1 MSIQVGHRV
10 VIPGGGEA
18 YVRYVGRVRNK
29 SGTFAGVE
37 LIGESVSKGKNSGD
51 VDGVFYFK
59 TKIPKSGLFLPYH
72 KLVQVNTSPLR
83 PVSQASVLNSPNK
96 APHDLDQRINE
107 LTEQNR
113 LYKQQLQERNRILEE
128 LQTTVDTFE
137 AILTENQNELK
148 MKDARFERFKTNT
161 DTQIKELIEAVET
174 LEQQATENE
183 EIYLQRLRELETKKD
198 IQPESGD
205 YETLKRK
212 YDEMDTKYRTLE
224 AEQATLREENAKV
237 RSERDEAREEVDKL
251 KHEIAETAKTLEDLR
266 KAYDELQKGHE
277 TLMSEKSQFVSTNDS
292 SKERYERLE
301 SELNELQAKY
311 SLLKEQSEKK
321 RSTVSEPLVKDGELI
336 ATPAVHND
344 PAAGRAKWCGLCE
357 REGHE
362 SVECP
367 YETVMF

>member
-72 KLVQVNTSPLR
+72 KLVQANTSPLR

-96 APHDLDQRINE
+96 APHDLDQRISE

-174 LEQQATENE
+174 LEQQAQENE
-183 EIYLQRLRELETKKD
+183 EIYLQRLRELETKKESE
-198 IQPESGD
+198 PENGD

-212 YDEMDTKYRTLE
+212 FDEMDTKHRTLE
-224 AEQATLREENAKV
+224 KEHANLRRENAEV
-237 RSERDEAREEVDKL
+237 RRERDEAREEANRL
-251 KHEIAETAKTLEDLR
+251 KQEKAETAKALEELR
-266 KAYDELQKGHE
+266 KAYDELQKAHE
-277 TLMSEKSQFVSTNDS
+277 ALMGEKTQFVSSKDS
-292 SKERYERLE
+292 ATQKSEMLE
-301 SELNELQAKY
+301 NELNELQAKY
-311 SLLKEQSEKK
+311 ALLKEQSENKT
-321 RSTVSEPLVKDGELI
+321 SPMSEPLVKDGELI

-344 PAAGRAKWCGLCE
+344 PAAGREKWCGLCE

-367 YETVMF
+367 YENVMF

>member
-51 VDGVFYFK
+51 VDGIFYFK

-72 KLVQVNTSPLR
+72 KLVQVNASPLR

-96 APHDLDQRINE
+96 DTDDHDQRINE

-161 DTQIKELIEAVET
+161 DTQIKELIAAVET

-183 EIYLQRLRELETKKD
+183 EIYLQRLRELESKKD
-198 IQPESGD
+198 VQLESGD
-205 YETLKRK
+205 YDNLKRK
-212 YDEMDTKYRTLE
+212 YDEMDTRYRTLE
-224 AEQATLREENAKV
+224 AEQAALKQENAEV
-237 RSERDEAREEVDKL
+237 RKELDKAREEANSL
-251 KHEIAETAKTLEDLR
+251 KQEKEETAKALADLR
-266 KAYDELQKGHE
+266 KAYNELQKDHQA
-277 TLMSEKSQFVSTNDS
+277 LIREKSQLVS
-292 SKERYERLE
+292 SKDSAEEKFERLE
-301 SELNELQAKY
+301 NELNELQAKY
-311 SLLKEQSEKK
+311 SLLKEQNEKK
-321 RSTVSEPLVKDGELI
+321 TSTVSEHLVKDGELI

-344 PAAGRAKWCGLCE
+344 PAAGRPKWCGLCE

-367 YETVMF
+367 YENVMF